1 MALYEFYNWKYEF
14 INRIFLLVFWGIFL
28 IFGRVNF
35 VLQGLYDLYWR
46 EVFRIMWTLSF
57 LYRDI
62 YVLEG
67 HKIRSHAGPTAQGLV
82 ENPGMEGPKYLVSWR
97 NLRLFHGSKQNQT
110 NGMNYII
117 TSQEFHSQPS
127 SLTSPYLAKRS
138 QSRNTKKSVNFF
150 RQNRAALINPT
161 CQLGW
166 MKMENLKE
174 TRPSILCVTHQM
186 MNYKWYLMVL
196 SQYMTILAG
205 TWSVSVGTAWY

>member
-1 MALYEFYNWKYEF
+1 MNSLIVF
-14 INRIFLLVFWGIFL
+14 FLLVFWGIFL

-67 HKIRSHAGPTAQGLV
+67 HRIRSHAGPTAQGLI
-82 ENPGMEGPKYLVSWR
+82 ENQGMEGPKYLVSLR

-127 SLTSPYLAKRS
+127 SLTSPYLAKKS
-138 QSRNTKKSVNFF
+138 QSRNTKKSVNFSGKTG
-150 RQNRAALINPT
+150 RLKLIQPASRA
-161 CQLGW
+161 G
-166 MKMENLKE
+166 
-174 TRPSILCVTHQM
+174 R
-186 MNYKWYLMVL
+186 KWR
-196 SQYMTILAG
+196 I
-205 TWSVSVGTAWY
+205 